1 MSALSSAPRP
11 LIVCG
16 PSGVGKGTLVTRL
29 LNDEPTKF
37 SHSVSHTTRAPRQG
51 ETHGKHYYF
60 VSRADFEA
68 LRAQGGFYEWNEYNG
83 NLYGT
88 SKAEVARL
96 QALGKSVL
104 FDVDVNGASHLKD
117 AALNPTPR
125 FLFLSPPGADP
136 LAVLRARLQGRGSEN
151 DASLERRL
159 AQAAVELQWR
169 DKAGFWDSVL
179 VNDDVDKAFAEFKQF
194 ALNCH

>member
-1 MSALSSAPRP
+1 M
-11 LIVCG
+11 IVCG
-16 PSGVGKGTLVTRL
+16 PSGVGKGTLIDRL
-29 LNDEPTKF
+29 LRDEPAKF

-51 ETHGKHYYF
+51 EAHGTHYYF
-60 VSRADFEA
+60 VTRAEFEA

-88 SKAEVARL
+88 SKVEVARL

-104 FDVDVNGASHLKD
+104 FDVDVNGAAHLKE
-117 AALNPTPR
+117 AGLRPSPR

-136 LAVLRARLQGRGSEN
+136 LAILRSRLQGRGTEN
-151 DASLERRL
+151 AASMERRL
-159 AQAAVELQWR
+159 AQAAVELAWR

-179 VNDDVDKAFAEFKQF
+179 VNDDLDKAYAEFKRF
-194 ALNCH
+194 ALDCH